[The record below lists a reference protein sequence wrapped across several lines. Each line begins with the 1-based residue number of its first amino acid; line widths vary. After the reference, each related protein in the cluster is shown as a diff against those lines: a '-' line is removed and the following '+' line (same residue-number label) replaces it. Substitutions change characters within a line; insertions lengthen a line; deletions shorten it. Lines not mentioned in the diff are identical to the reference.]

1 MWEKREED
9 DTYNMMDDKSIMEE
23 YWQNNN
29 IKYEIIELPEK
40 ELYL

>member
-1 MWEKREED
+1 MWKKREEEN
-9 DTYNMMDDKSIMEE
+9 TYNVIDDISIMEE

-29 IKYEIIELPEK
+29 IKYEIIKLPEK